1 MNTFIRKAN
10 NADANDLLI
19 LNEKFNGKQ
28 DISKEMIERS
38 LETNTSEEVFVAVN
52 NERVIGF
59 CCIRIYSSFCYS
71 VSYAEITEIYVD
83 DEFQHSGIGTKLIEY
98 AQNYLRTKNVVNIQL
113 FTGGENYSAQAFYEK
128 HGYKK
133 TNEIMYR
140 KKDQH

>member
-10 NADANDLLI
+10 SADANDLLI

-38 LETNTSEEVFVAVN
+38 LESNTSEEVFVAVN

-83 DEFQHSGIGTKLIEY
+83 DEGIVLKKYAPACIFCGSADEIVNFKGKKLCSECL
-98 AQNYLRTKNVVNIQL
+98 AELQK
-113 FTGGENYSAQAFYEK
+113 
-128 HGYKK
+128 
-133 TNEIMYR
+133 
-140 KKDQH
+140 

>member
-10 NADANDLLI
+10 KSDANDLLI

-28 DISKEMIERS
+28 NISKEKIEQS
-38 LETNTSEEVFVAVN
+38 LETNTSEEVFVAVI
-52 NERVIGF
+52 NEKIVGF
-59 CCIRIYSSFCYS
+59 CCVRIYISFCYS

-83 DEFQHSGIGTKLIEY
+83 DEFQHSGIGTKIITY
-98 AQNYLRTKNVVNIQL
+98 VQNYLKDKNIVNIQL

-128 HGYKK
+128 NGYKK

-140 KKDQH
+140 KKDQF

>member
-10 NADANDLLI
+10 KSDANDLLI

-28 DISKEMIERS
+28 NISKEKIEQS
-38 LETNTSEEVFVAVN
+38 LETNTSEEVFVAVI
-52 NERVIGF
+52 NEKIVGF
-59 CCIRIYSSFCYS
+59 CCVRIYSSFCYS

-83 DEFQHSGIGTKLIEY
+83 DVFQHSGIGTKIITY
-98 AQNYLRTKNVVNIQL
+98 VQNYLKDKNIVNIQL

-128 HGYKK
+128 NGYKK

-140 KKDQH
+140 

>member
-10 NADANDLLI
+10 KSDANDLLI

-28 DISKEMIERS
+28 NISKEKIEQS
-38 LETNTSEEVFVAVN
+38 LETNTSEEVFVAVI
-52 NERVIGF
+52 NEKIVGF
-59 CCIRIYSSFCYS
+59 CCVRIYSSFCYS

-83 DEFQHSGIGTKLIEY
+83 DDFQHSGIGTKIITY
-98 AQNYLRTKNVVNIQL
+98 VQNYLKDKNIVNIQL

-128 HGYKK
+128 NGYKK

-140 KKDQH
+140 